1 MFFIVNKTKQVIVI
15 NDMGVKN
22 GITLGPRCAI
32 DLDKQI
38 SRDKS
43 EKSKELQYAKKKG
56 LIEVRIKDGKKP
68 TNPTSKSK
76 QPDSLDSFKKE
87 IIKEMKEALSQQ
99 AQPSTPS
106 GISKDDL
113 KEFAKEIIK
122 SMPKQ
127 ETVVMQRQSQE
138 VRTDEKVE
146 VDSDVLSEINARAVS
161 KMIKG
166 TDVSGIK
173 YKEEVKKDDILSNV
187 EELEGLI

>member
-1 MFFIVNKTKQVIVI
+1 MFFIVNKTKQVIAI
-15 NDMGVKN
+15 NDI
-22 GITLGPRCAI
+22 GIILGPRQAV
-32 DLDKQI
+32 DLDRQI
-38 SRDKS
+38 SREKS

-68 TNPTSKSK
+68 DNPALKSK

-87 IIKEMKEALSQQ
+87 IIEEMKEALSQQ

-113 KEFAKEIIK
+113 KEFAKEIIN

-127 ETVVMQRQSQE
+127 ETVVIQGQLQE
-138 VRTDEKVE
+138 VKTEEEVE

-161 KMIKG
+161 KMVKG

-173 YKEEVKKDDILSNV
+173 YKEEVKKDDIMCNID
-187 EELEGLI
+187 ELEQLLRD